1 MIGSIA
7 FVGYVFELDAGA
19 DANAFVKELTDNA
32 NPRWNICVEAE
43 ETVSAV
49 EGSKVFFC
57 MSPLSFE
64 E

>member
-1 MIGSIA
+1 M
-7 FVGYVFELDAGA
+7 GYVFELEAGA
-19 DANAFVKELTDNA
+19 DVNAFVNELTSNS

-43 ETVSAV
+43 ETVTGT
-49 EGSKVFFC
+49 EGNMVFFC